1 MTHGTMRLTTRLLTT
16 RVMTTRLVASC
27 CVWSALCGGVPL
39 AAQDTIRVRSTAAPR
54 WGADVKLTQVW
65 AIGQV
70 DGPDEIAFGR
80 VDNATVD
87 ARGRMYVYD
96 SNDGQIRQY
105 APDGKFVRNIGRK
118 GKGPGEYEWVFGMDI
133 ADDSLLT
140 TFDLNN
146 ARVSYFAPDGKLRT
160 SFTDPRLTTGFDGI
174 FVVDRRGL
182 AYVGVPRRG
191 ARGEQMDELAGASRP
206 SVLMLRKDGTTADS
220 LDLPP
225 RISSA
230 PRTRFYL
237 LTADGGNS
245 NFQVESHS
253 ATLRSGG
260 YVFGNGDAYRFVIRP
275 LTGPVRVVERASSSV
290 AVGSEERAN
299 WRVYGDYFTA
309 QSGGRNA
316 YEIPATKPVFRN
328 LFTDHDNRIWVSL
341 YARAQKLD
349 LPPRPAGDKRPL
361 LLWQQRATYDVF
373 TTQGEYLARVELPAR
388 SRMLASRGNRLWV
401 LSKGA
406 DDEDI
411 IRLYTISGVK

>member
-1 MTHGTMRLTTRLLTT
+1 MTHGTMRLPTT
-16 RVMTTRLVASC
+16 RVMTTRLVASF

-39 AAQDTIRVRSTAAPR
+39 AAQDTIRVRSTAAPK

-80 VDNATVD
+80 VDNVTVD
-87 ARGRMYVYD
+87 TRGRMYVYD

-105 APDGKFVRNIGRK
+105 SPDGKFVRNIGRK

-140 TFDLNN
+140 TLDLNS
-146 ARVSYFAPDGKLRT
+146 ARVTYFAPDGKVRA
-160 SFTDPRLTTGFDGI
+160 SFTDTRLTTGFTGI

-191 ARGEQMDELAGASRP
+191 ARGEQMDERAGSSRP
-206 SVLMLRKDGTTADS
+206 SILMMRKDGTAVDS
-220 LDLPP
+220 LEMPQRLT
-225 RISSA
+225 SV

-237 LTADGGNS
+237 MTADGGNN
-245 NFQVESHS
+245 NFQVESHA

-260 YVFGNGDAYRFVIRP
+260 FVFGNSDSYRFMIRP
-275 LTGPVRVVERASSSV
+275 LVGPVRIVERASTAV
-290 AVGSEERAN
+290 AVGSEERAS
-299 WRVYGDYFTA
+299 WRLWVDYFA
-309 QSGGRNA
+309 ERDNGRGA
-316 YEIPATKPVFRN
+316 YEIPATKPFYRD
-328 LFTDHDNRIWVSL
+328 LFTDYDTRIWVSL
-341 YARAQKLD
+341 YAPAQKID

-373 TTQGEYLARVELPAR
+373 NTQGEYLARVVLPTR

>member
-1 MTHGTMRLTTRLLTT
+1 
-16 RVMTTRLVASC
+16 
-27 CVWSALCGGVPL
+27 
-39 AAQDTIRVRSTAAPR
+39 
-54 WGADVKLTQVW
+54 
-65 AIGQV
+65 
-70 DGPDEIAFGR
+70 
-80 VDNATVD
+80 VD

-105 APDGKFVRNIGRK
+105 SPDGKFVRNIGRK

-160 SFTDPRLTTGFDGI
+160 SFTDPRLTTGFDGV

-182 AYVGVPRRG
+182 AYVGVPKRG
-191 ARGEQMDELAGASRP
+191 SRGEQLDERAGAERV
-206 SVLMLRKDGTTADS
+206 SVLMMRKDGSTADS
-220 LDLPP
+220 LALPP
-225 RISSA
+225 SISSA

-245 NFQVESHS
+245 NFQSESHH

-260 YVFGNGDAYRFVIRP
+260 YVFGNGDSYRLAIRA
-275 LTGPVRVVERASSSV
+275 LTGPVRVVERASTPV
-290 AVGSEERAN
+290 PVGSEERAN
-299 WRVYGDYFTA
+299 WRLYGEYFSA
-309 QSGGRNA
+309 RDNGRGS
-316 YEIPATKPVFRN
+316 YEIPTVKPVFRG
-328 LFTDHDNRIWVSL
+328 LLTDQDNRIWVSL
-341 YARAQKLD
+341 YAPAQKLD

-373 TTQGEYLARVELPAR
+373 NTQGEYLARVVLPTR

>member
-1 MTHGTMRLTTRLLTT
+1 MRLTTRLLTT

-70 DGPDEIAFGR
+70 DGPDDIAFGR

-160 SFTDPRLTTGFDGI
+160 VYRPASHHRRHLRGRSAAAACVDAPTRRAGDRWMNSRGESAIGVDAGTARRRFTGPTAAHHSRRAPVLPA
-174 FVVDRRGL
+174 DRR
-182 AYVGVPRRG
+182 RR
-191 ARGEQMDELAGASRP
+191 QQQF
-206 SVLMLRKDGTTADS
+206 
-220 LDLPP
+220 
-225 RISSA
+225 SS
-230 PRTRFYL
+230 
-237 LTADGGNS
+237 
-245 NFQVESHS
+245 QSHS
-253 ATLRSGG
+253 ATLAA
-260 YVFGNGDAYRFVIRP
+260 VLETVTPI
-275 LTGPVRVVERASSSV
+275 AS
-290 AVGSEERAN
+290 
-299 WRVYGDYFTA
+299 
-309 QSGGRNA
+309 
-316 YEIPATKPVFRN
+316 
-328 LFTDHDNRIWVSL
+328 
-341 YARAQKLD
+341 
-349 LPPRPAGDKRPL
+349 
-361 LLWQQRATYDVF
+361 
-373 TTQGEYLARVELPAR
+373 
-388 SRMLASRGNRLWV
+388 
-401 LSKGA
+401 
-406 DDEDI
+406 
-411 IRLYTISGVK
+411 